1 MFLIKLCAYVNVL
14 LTTINNDKLFCFYV
28 DTVEPLIIG
37 DMSYSKWLVYD
48 AIAVSHA

>member
-14 LTTINNDKLFCFYV
+14 LTTINNDTLFCFYV

-37 DMSYSKWLVYD
+37 DMSYTQWVTYTE
-48 AIAVSHA
+48 IVEG

>member
-1 MFLIKLCAYVNVL
+1 MYLIKLCAYVNVL

-37 DMSYSKWLVYD
+37 DMSYKQWVAYTE
-48 AIAVSHA
+48 IVEG